1 MRLRDNE
8 VILSEIDEME
18 ARLLDAKADYADI
31 VIEYMEIGHD
41 VSKHHVPEAYRREVM
56 RCVEELNELYDEYDA
71 ELNDTGW

>member
-8 VILSEIDEME
+8 VILSEIDKME

-56 RCVEELNELYDEYDA
+56 RFVEELNALYDEYDA